1 MAQLMDL
8 VMSISKEESRLR
20 SKEQMGGK
28 GLFQPFSST
37 NSGSRRIM
45 QESQLEQALQ
55 LLEPEV
61 PIVGTG
67 YENRF
72 GDESSSIIRAES
84 DFEVIDKISKFQSRP
99 NDCYYLIIRDLKTG
113 RFGMIERIPYKH
125 TTETYGYLYDY
136 DNTVLD
142 KLDIGYEV
150 KAGELLRSSKSYDKY
165 QNRCDGI
172 NMWCT
177 YINNDMTMED
187 GIMMTQSAAKRLASP
202 LLKKVQVTLND
213 NDILLSIMEGGKSF
227 PDIGEEIQNGILVAV
242 RREKI
247 EESLYMQSI
256 DRLSQLMISDE
267 KYTVSGRVIDINI
280 YSNSPDAL
288 ENRYSNKQ
296 VLYYYR
302 EHQRFCKEMVDCI
315 AKVRSMYGNI
325 HMTHELEELW
335 FNCKRELEGTL
346 FIKEKS
352 YVGTLIEFFVLEENI
367 PLEGDKCTNRFGGKG
382 IIAKIIPDEEM
393 PILDNGKRVEVC
405 FNGFTCTNRL
415 NWGQLAEVSLTFMG
429 SRILEY
435 IENHKMSTY
444 DAIDMI
450 YRYIKHVSE
459 EEAEAFYNMLYAE
472 TVSEEDRD
480 WYLSS
485 MLDDG
490 YIMISNKPIS
500 ESMNI
505 DKLND
510 IYKEFPFIEQ
520 YSVMTPIQDSNG
532 KIRYIPGMRKITA
545 GQMYIYRLKQY
556 GEEKFSVTS
565 LSSTNIKNEN
575 TRSKAAKVHKSPYT
589 DTPIRFGE
597 METGDLQHMGA
608 LNVVQTLMV
617 HSVSPQGR
625 RRMIKAITGDPYHV
639 NIKLDENS
647 KNRNVEILNTYL
659 KTMGLALEFTK
670 KRKKM
675 VRIFKRQIFKY
686 EEPKKTTK
694 IFTKVSPVVLK
705 HYDVEK
711 EIERQ
716 QANKTEADKR
726 IFKRIIFQ
734 HIKKG
739 ENLDGK

>member
-55 LLEPEV
+55 LLNPEV
-61 PIVGTG
+61 PIIGTG

-84 DFEVIDKISKFQSRP
+84 DFEIIDKISKFQSRP
-99 NDCYYLIIRDLKTG
+99 NDCYYLITRDLRTG
-113 RFGMIERIPYKH
+113 RFGLIERIPYYH

-150 KAGELLRSSKSYDKY
+150 KEGELLRSSKSYDKY

-177 YINNDMTMED
+177 YINMDATMED
-187 GIMMTQSAAKRLASP
+187 GILMTKSAAKKLASP
-202 LLKKVQVTLND
+202 LLKRVQVTLND
-213 NDILLSIMEGGKSF
+213 NDILLNIMGEGKSF
-227 PDIGEEIQNGILVAV
+227 PDIGEEIKNGILVAV

-247 EESLYMQSI
+247 EESLYMQSV

-280 YSNSPDAL
+280 FSNSPDTL
-288 ENRYSNKQ
+288 ESRYSNKQ
-296 VLYYYR
+296 VLQYYR
-302 EHQRFCKEMVDCI
+302 EHQRVCKEIVDCI
-315 AKVRSMYGNI
+315 SKIRSMYGNI

-346 FIKEKS
+346 FMKEKS
-352 YVGTLIEFFVLEENI
+352 YVGTLIEFFVLEESI
-367 PLEGDKCTNRFGGKG
+367 PLEGDKCTNRYGGKG
-382 IIAKIIPDEEM
+382 IIAKIIPDEQM
-393 PILDNGKRVEVC
+393 PILDNGKRIEVC

-415 NWGQLAEVSLTFMG
+415 NWGQLGEVSLTFMG

-435 IENHKMSTY
+435 IENSKMHTY
-444 DAIDMI
+444 EAIDMI

-459 EEAEAFYNMLYAE
+459 EEAEDFYAMLYNE
-472 TVSEEDRD
+472 TTTEEDRE
-480 WYLSS
+480 WYLSQ
-485 MLDDG
+485 MIDDG
-490 YIMISNKPIS
+490 YIMLSNKPIT
-500 ESMNI
+500 ESIDI
-505 DKLND
+505 DKLNA
-510 IYKEFPFIEQ
+510 IYKEFPFISQ
-520 YSVMTPIQDSNG
+520 YSVMTPIVDSTGN
-532 KIRYIPGMRKITA
+532 IRYIPGMRKITA

-597 METGDLQHMGA
+597 MESGDLQHMGA
-608 LNVVQTLMV
+608 LHVVQTLMV

-639 NIKLDENS
+639 NIKLDSNS

-670 KRKKM
+670 KRKKLTK
-675 VRIFKRQIFKY
+675 VFKRRIFTY
-686 EEPKKTTK
+686 EEPKRMTK
-694 IFTKVSPVVLK
+694 IFTKVSPIILEN
-705 HYDVEK
+705 YDVEK
-711 EIERQ
+711 EYNRRLAEK
-716 QANKTEADKR
+716 AENDKH
-726 IFKRIIFQ
+726 IFKKVIFQ
-734 HIKKG
+734 RLKKG
-739 ENLDGK
+739 DK